1 MNELTQLLAIAVV
14 LAPITTGFVQLYKK
28 QGVSGKLLPALA
40 ILTGIIL
47 ALVWALAFSHTDLAL
62 QYGLAGVLS
71 GLSSVGVYEL
81 AKGAK

>member
-62 QYGLAGVLS
+62 QYSLAGVLS

-81 AKGAK
+81 AKEV